1 MISSTV
7 HVYKWNLAHI
17 NCNISSTFT
26 ATKLSLG
33 TNNNNMLNNRYAKNH
48 GYLLNSTFFR
58 NLFLTKMCIIRAVTR
73 NIYMQKIIILVT
85 FHVLT
90 LIDLSRTS
98 ILTNQN
104 YSEISAVSV
113 KLCQKKRFL
122 RKISFLEP
130 VYQRH
135 AVRFKPIK
143 SAMRP
148 TFQNTDCFKAKMAS
162 ITGMLTFSTV
172 NPENFSLI
180 PLYHPENEANFWLPN
195 TLKRAIFT
203 PDFHKEGKM

>member
-1 MISSTV
+1 
-7 HVYKWNLAHI
+7 
-17 NCNISSTFT
+17 
-26 ATKLSLG
+26 
-33 TNNNNMLNNRYAKNH
+33 MLNNRYAKNH

-58 NLFLTKMCIIRAVTR
+58 NLFFTKMCIIRAVTR
-73 NIYMQKIIILVT
+73 NIYMQQITIFVT

-90 LIDLSRTS
+90 IIDLSRTS

-135 AVRFKPIK
+135 VVRVNPQTQRCVQHFKIYTVQSTK
-143 SAMRP
+143 SEMRP
-148 TFQNTDCFKAKMAS
+148 TFQNIDCFKHETGS
-162 ITGMLTFSTV
+162 IIGKLTFSTA
-172 NPENFSLI
+172 NPEKF
-180 PLYHPENEANFWLPN
+180 
-195 TLKRAIFT
+195 
-203 PDFHKEGKM
+203 

>member
-1 MISSTV
+1 
-7 HVYKWNLAHI
+7 
-17 NCNISSTFT
+17 
-26 ATKLSLG
+26 
-33 TNNNNMLNNRYAKNH
+33 MLNYSSAKNH
-48 GYLLNSTFFR
+48 GYLLNYTFFR
-58 NLFLTKMCIIRAVTR
+58 NLFFTKMCIIQAITH
-73 NIYMQKIIILVT
+73 NLHTQQIIILVT

-90 LIDLSRTS
+90 IIDLSRTS

-113 KLCQKKRFL
+113 KLCQKKWFL

-143 SAMRP
+143 SAMHP

-180 PLYHPENEANFWLPN
+180 PLYHPENEANF
-195 TLKRAIFT
+195 
-203 PDFHKEGKM
+203 